1 MKKYIL
7 FVVTAISMLSL
18 TSCKVNWFG
27 ETLDVPW
34 YFIAAPVALILVV
47 SYIILISRSYVC
59 PECKTEIRPKWYDVS
74 VCFHLGNKRVL
85 KCPKCGRRGFCER
98 KK

>member
-1 MKKYIL
+1 MKKHIL
-7 FVVTAISMLSL
+7 FIITAISMLSL

-34 YFIAAPVALILVV
+34 YFVVIPVVIIFVV

-59 PECKTEIRPKWYDVS
+59 PACKTEIKPKWYDFS
-74 VCFHLGNKRVL
+74 VCIHLGGERVL